1 MIYPSIPELLK
12 NVNSRYLLVNVI
24 AHRAREIAE
33 YAEENEISL
42 EKKPVSLA
50 IDEIA
55 DGKIQCHIDE

>member
-33 YAEENEISL
+33 EAEKEKIHL
-42 EKKPVSLA
+42 DKKPVSLA

-55 DGKIQCHIDE
+55 AGKIQCHIDA